1 VPTASLDIVLIAVA
15 GALAARA
22 SLEDRRYLGSLE
34 TEIAKLEPQAKR
46 AAVLDREAL
55 RAENRARLLDEFRG
69 RTKADLDA
77 LNELTAVLPPP
88 TWTSMID
95 LTRDAATINGETE
108 QAAPLLKLLD
118 ASPYFQN
125 STFIGSIA
133 KAGGSEQFQ
142 IRTAREARR

>member
-1 VPTASLDIVLIAVA
+1 LIVLA
-15 GALAARA
+15 GALALR
-22 SLEDRRYLGSLE
+22 SSFEDRRYLNALE
-34 TEIAKLEPQAKR
+34 TQIAQLEPQAKR
-46 AAVLDREAL
+46 AALLDREAL
-55 RAENRARLLDEFRG
+55 RAENKARLLDEFRG

-77 LNELTAVLPPP
+77 LNALTALLPPP

-95 LTRDAATINGETE
+95 LTRDAATLNGETE

-118 ASPYFQN
+118 ASHYFQN